1 MRATVGGR
9 THPLST
15 GEGGPVAPVAE
26 NSRSGACRA
35 KLPGVERVLSLI
47 HWLGPS
53 LVPALLLLALVYFSD
68 RRREPLWLVLLVYV
82 FGMGGKGATSWLE
95 HRATVWTGL
104 DVSAQVSGGSGAM
117 LFLFGFAAP
126 IREAS
131 KVAAMWPAF
140 RSKWFDEPIDGLVYA
155 SAAALGFATIENA
168 ITLREHPVGW
178 IWIARTAV
186 VLPAHVFFAC
196 AWGYALGRAK
206 RIKRPGAI
214 FPAAWLVATIAH
226 GLYCHLVYGRGPG
239 ALVGTIPLLLAMG
252 VPTIFAIRDLRAR
265 ADRSS
270 RTSML
275 LERVS
280 SLYVVSSPPSL
291 RSVREAMRREGQPI
305 TFRWIVFGAIV
316 TVGAMTIGLA
326 LSIAFGH
333 WAHVDFSVVDEHDV
347 STTAPVALLGSGLL
361 LAFPVSGFLIARA
374 SSLPTMLEPALAS
387 GLAIVL
393 TLVVLGLA
401 APVALIFALAFSPI
415 AWALACAGAWVGRP
429 SP

>member
-1 MRATVGGR
+1 MFAWVRW
-9 THPLST
+9 
-15 GEGGPVAPVAE
+15 
-26 NSRSGACRA
+26 
-35 KLPGVERVLSLI
+35 I
-47 HWLGPS
+47 GPS
-53 LVPALLLLALVYFSD
+53 LVPALLLLLVIYLSD
-68 RRREPLWLVLLVYV
+68 RRREPLWLVLLVFV
-82 FGMGGKGATSWLE
+82 LGGTGKGCTALLE
-95 HRATVWTGL
+95 ARAAVWTGL
-104 DVSAQVSGGSGAM
+104 DLNARVTGGAGSM

-140 RSKWFDEPIDGLVYA
+140 RSKYFDEPMDGLVYA

-168 ITLREHPVGW
+168 LTLRDHPIGW

-186 VLPAHVFFAC
+186 ALPAHVFFAC

-206 RIKRPGAI
+206 RVKRPGAI
-214 FPAAWLVATIAH
+214 FPGAWLVATAAH
-226 GLYCHLVYGRGPG
+226 GVYAHLVYGRGPG
-239 ALVGTIPLLLAMG
+239 ALVGTLPLLFAMM

-265 ADRSS
+265 EEEVIAERGS
-270 RTSML
+270 RTSVL

-305 TFRWIVFGAIV
+305 TLRWILFGALV
-316 TVGAMTIGLA
+316 TVGVMTVGLT
-326 LSIAFGH
+326 LSVAFGH
-333 WAHVDFSVVDEHDV
+333 WANVDFSIVDEHDV
-347 STTAPVALLGSGLL
+347 STTAPVALLGSGVL
-361 LAFPVSGFLIARA
+361 LAFPVSGYLVARA
-374 SSLPTMLEPALAS
+374 SNLPTLLEPALAS

-393 TLVVLGLA
+393 TLVLLGLA

-429 SP
+429 AR